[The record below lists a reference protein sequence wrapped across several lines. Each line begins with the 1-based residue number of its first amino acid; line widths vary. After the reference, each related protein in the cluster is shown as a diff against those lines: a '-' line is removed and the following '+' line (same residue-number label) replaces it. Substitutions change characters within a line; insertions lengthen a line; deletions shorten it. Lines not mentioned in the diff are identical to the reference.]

1 MHFFSHFLK
10 SYRKENSLT
19 QQDLVEKLCD
29 GSEYLKGIDTVALSR
44 WEKDKVSPSIKR
56 MVQVMAA
63 LGISATAS
71 LLSYELPKR
80 PKLKMD
86 IDRICHRQFGA
97 IPSRL
102 EIDSISWCE
111 EGAGCPEWHSSYRE
125 LLLQSRYWSKY
136 EKALIDSSTI
146 EVLMINGVD
155 SGCLVYSIRETY
167 LHLHYIKYSN
177 CPSLAC
183 VLHRLAQRI
192 EEYEGDII
200 HIKIADKPTKNL
212 LSLLGSG
219 FVYGI
224 NSVSNK
230 HDLISNIILVINE
243 LGEIHATDKQK

>member
-10 SYRKENSLT
+10 SYREANSLT

-29 GSEYLKGIDTVALSR
+29 GSECLKGIDTVALSR
-44 WEKDKVSPSIKR
+44 WEKDRVSPSIKR

-63 LGISATAS
+63 LGISATTS
-71 LLSYELPKR
+71 LLSCELPKR

-86 IDRICHRQFGA
+86 IDKICYRQFGA
-97 IPSRL
+97 IPSLL
-102 EIDSISWCE
+102 EIDSVRWCK
-111 EGAGCPEWHSSYRE
+111 EGGCCPERSSSYRE

-136 EKALIDSSTI
+136 EKELIDSSTI
-146 EVLMINGVD
+146 EILLINSAD
-155 SGCLVYSIRETY
+155 SGCLVYSIREAY

-183 VLHRLAQRI
+183 VLHRLAQI
-192 EEYEGDII
+192 LEVYEGDTI
-200 HIKIADKPTKNL
+200 HIKIADQPTKDL
-212 LSLLGSG
+212 FSLVGSG